1 MSTMMWEAIAAN
13 KQRSALLIV
22 SLATLLALMGLAIGF
37 LLGGRPQSAYFGAFV
52 GLCVWGVLLL
62 VNAMGGESVLLAS
75 ANAREVSHD
84 DAPQLYNVVEEMRIA
99 ASLPALPRVFIIDT
113 PVPNAFAVGLKPE
126 RACVAV
132 TTGLLERL
140 ERDELQGVI
149 AHELGHISNR
159 DTLFMTLAGVTL
171 GAIVLLADFGMRM
184 LFWGGGGRRRSSSGK
199 GGGGAAI
206 LMIAALVL
214 AILAPLV
221 ARLLT
226 SPARASANISPMP
239 PPRSSRATPPDS
251 RMRCARSRCS
261 RTRNKFPSTASSRR
275 CTPSIRSPPP
285 ARSPSSARTRPRPS
299 ASGGCWKCRAPPDRP
314 TPPDRRRP
322 PCGSAPLAVFHGV
335 EKSFPRDV

>member
-113 PVPNAFAVGLKPE
+113 SVPNAFAVGLKPE

-149 AHELGHISNR
+149 AHELGHVANR

-184 LFWGGGGRRRSSSGK
+184 LFWGGGRRRSSSSGK
-199 GGGGAAI
+199 GGGAAAL

-221 ARLLT
+221 ARLLYFACSRQREYLADASAAQFT
-226 SPARASANISPMP
+226 RYPAGLARALRKISQEQDPKQIPVNRVVAPMYAINP
-239 PPRSSRATPPDS
+239 LA
-251 RMRCARSRCS
+251 A
-261 RTRNKFPSTASSRR
+261 AG
-275 CTPSIRSPPP
+275 
-285 ARSPSSARTRPRPS
+285 S
-299 ASGGCWKCRAPPDRP
+299 ASIFGTHPPTAERI
-314 TPPDRRRP
+314 RRLLEMQGAAGP
-322 PCGSAPLAVFHGV
+322 ADAT
-335 EKSFPRDV
+335 

>member
-1 MSTMMWEAIAAN
+1 MSTMTWEAIAAN

-149 AHELGHISNR
+149 AHELGHVANR

-184 LFWGGGGRRRSSSGK
+184 LFWGGGRRRSSSSGK
-199 GGGGAAI
+199 GGGAAAL

-221 ARLLT
+221 ARLLYFACSRQREYLADASAAQFT
-226 SPARASANISPMP
+226 RYPAGLARALRKISQEQDPKQIPVNRVVAPMYAINPLAAAGSASIFGTHP
-239 PPRSSRATPPDS
+239 PTEERI
-251 RMRCARSRCS
+251 
-261 RTRNKFPSTASSRR
+261 RR
-275 CTPSIRSPPP
+275 LLEMQGQAP
-285 ARSPSSARTRPRPS
+285 SPSSP
-299 ASGGCWKCRAPPDRP
+299 
-314 TPPDRRRP
+314 
-322 PCGSAPLAVFHGV
+322 
-335 EKSFPRDV
+335 